1 MAGESNLS
9 SLLAQ
14 SKSRTDAAISG
25 VKKQN
30 RRARQARIVGAGLE
44 LYDSFSKG
52 KAKKRA
58 DEFFSTA
65 MPMVD
70 EVINNIDDAAA
81 FFNNHNTVYGEGND
95 TWEDMF
101 FQKEA
106 EVFLKSKPVRS
117 IGDQEN
123 QTEGGRADRN
133 QNRINAVANEMQSG
147 EGPLGTTYI
156 DKLESYKELYNI
168 YNSPEFAQGNIGVSD
183 DSRSRTKKTI
193 KASYEASIR
202 KTYDELR
209 SRGGVLPDLLARFGI
224 EPKYEDVYYTAE
236 KVIQIPPNLS
246 QDTNNYLTSLRNSVA
261 VSDQLDEITGR
272 FYHVDNNPLTN
283 YFELTSRGSD
293 DNRLSLVDVG
303 FSGFTEDPNVTA
315 YFKPAENATAAKP
328 YQSLIDKLRNSYF
341 TSDGSSV
348 DETFPGA
355 SSLNNRM
362 TLFTRGADGVYTKQT
377 NNDNAPL
384 TFATILETATPP
396 QQEVIVMNVQTG
408 LNGFVTAIDKT
419 IEALKDTEGLINQD
433 GLDQLLNLKNS
444 PTLMMEVMFNT
455 IDYRD
460 VLGIENNPNAQ
471 GGLDVLRLNPN
482 IPINR
487 DRAGQYYMGL
497 ELVQRVTGLEIGRN
511 LTELSNTLE
520 WSLKDNSRIQVG
532 EGLAAVLA
540 ATLRRE
546 GGDIENK
553 YRELTGVDVGTV
565 RRQGTYDKLN
575 EETNRRETWNDT
587 IGTVTPLTYEER
599 LRKKSEEDQ
608 ARVSKIS
615 ELTDTYKLSPEFL
628 RQLEEGSVDP
638 DQIENSFVTELAD
651 KAVLQMESTG
661 LLSPMSWTS
670 DPKYEYG
677 MSLSEYLVLGTP
689 EKITEKINNVIG
701 YQARLAVQNSQDKE
715 GITTLTTSIKD
726 ALRVSLEEAIELL
739 KAKEISSSGL
749 FEGDNL
755 TPDEEINVLGLW
767 IQRL

>member
-14 SKSRTDAAISG
+14 SKSRTDAAVSG

-30 RRARQARIVGAGLE
+30 RRASQARIVGAGLE

-65 MPMVD
+65 MLEVD
-70 EVINNIDDAAA
+70 EVMNNIDDAAA
-81 FFNNHNTVYGEGND
+81 FLNNHNTVYGEGND

-101 FQKEA
+101 FQKRAAMWLE
-106 EVFLKSKPVRS
+106 SKPVRS
-117 IGDQEN
+117 IGDQED

-156 DKLESYKELYNI
+156 DKLEAYKELYNI

-293 DNRLSLVDVG
+293 DNSLSLANLSLSE
-303 FSGFTEDPNVTA
+303 FKEDSIVTD
-315 YFKPAENATAAKP
+315 YFKKAEDATAAKP
-328 YQSLIDKLRNSYF
+328 YQDLINKLRGSYF

-362 TLFTRGADGVYTKQT
+362 PLFTRGADGVYTKQT

-384 TFATILETATPP
+384 TFATLLDTATPP

-408 LNGFVTAIDKT
+408 LNGLVTAIDKT
-419 IEALKDTEGLINQD
+419 IEALGDTEGLINQD

-444 PTLMMEVMFNT
+444 PTLMMELMFNT

-546 GGDIENK
+546 GDNIENK
-553 YRELTGVDVGTV
+553 YRELTGVEVGTV
-565 RRQGTYDKLN
+565 RRRGT
-575 EETNRRETWNDT
+575 
-587 IGTVTPLTYEER
+587 TVTPLTYEQRLLKER
-599 LRKKSEEDQ
+599 EEEQ

-628 RQLEEGSVDP
+628 RQLEEDSVDP
-638 DQIENSFVTELAD
+638 DQIENIFVKELANN
-651 KAVLQMESTG
+651 AVLQMESTG
-661 LLSPMSWTS
+661 LLSPMSWTT
-670 DPKYEYG
+670 DPEHETG
-677 MSLSEYLVLGTP
+677 MPFSEYLVLGTP
-689 EKITEKINNVIG
+689 EKITEKINDVIG
-701 YQARLAVQNSQDKE
+701 YQARLAVQNPQDKE

-739 KAKEISSSGL
+739 KAEEIFSSGL

-755 TPDEEINVLGLW
+755 TPDEEINVLELW

>member
-65 MPMVD
+65 MLEVD
-70 EVINNIDDAAA
+70 EVMNNIDDAAA
-81 FFNNHNTVYGEGND
+81 FLNNHNTVYGEGND

-101 FQKEA
+101 FQKRAAMWLE
-106 EVFLKSKPVRS
+106 SKPVRS
-117 IGDQEN
+117 IGDQED

-156 DKLESYKELYNI
+156 DKLEAYKELYNI

-293 DNRLSLVDVG
+293 DNSLSLANLSLSE
-303 FSGFTEDPNVTA
+303 FKEDSIVTD
-315 YFKPAENATAAKP
+315 YFKKAEDATAAKP
-328 YQSLIDKLRNSYF
+328 YQDLINKLRGSYF

-362 TLFTRGADGVYTKQT
+362 PLFTRGADGVYTKQT

-384 TFATILETATPP
+384 TFATLLDTATPP

-408 LNGFVTAIDKT
+408 LNGLVTAIDKT
-419 IEALKDTEGLINQD
+419 IEALGDTEGLINQD

-444 PTLMMEVMFNT
+444 PTLMMELMFNT

-546 GGDIENK
+546 GDNIENK
-553 YRELTGVDVGTV
+553 YRELTGVEVGTV
-565 RRQGTYDKLN
+565 RRRGT
-575 EETNRRETWNDT
+575 
-587 IGTVTPLTYEER
+587 TVTPLTYEQRLLKER
-599 LRKKSEEDQ
+599 EEEQ

-628 RQLEEGSVDP
+628 RQLEEDSVDP
-638 DQIENSFVTELAD
+638 DQIENIFVEELAD

-661 LLSPMSWTS
+661 ILSPMSWTT
-670 DPKYEYG
+670 DPEHETG
-677 MSLSEYLVLGTP
+677 MPFSEYLVLGTP
-689 EKITEKINNVIG
+689 EKITEKINDVIG
-701 YQARLAVQNSQDKE
+701 YQARLAVQNPQDKE

-726 ALRVSLEEAIELL
+726 ALRVSLEGAIELL
-739 KAKEISSSGL
+739 KAKQISSSGL

-755 TPDEEINVLGLW
+755 TPDEEINVLELW

>member
-65 MPMVD
+65 MLEVD
-70 EVINNIDDAAA
+70 EVMNNIDDAAA
-81 FFNNHNTVYGEGND
+81 FLNNHNTVYGEGND

-101 FQKEA
+101 FQKRAAMWLE
-106 EVFLKSKPVRS
+106 SKPVRS
-117 IGDQEN
+117 IGDQED

-156 DKLESYKELYNI
+156 DKLEAYKELYNI

-293 DNRLSLVDVG
+293 DNSLSLANLSLSE
-303 FSGFTEDPNVTA
+303 FKEDSIVTD
-315 YFKPAENATAAKP
+315 YFKKAEDATAAKP
-328 YQSLIDKLRNSYF
+328 YQDLINKLRGSYF

-362 TLFTRGADGVYTKQT
+362 PLFTRGADGVYTKQT

-384 TFATILETATPP
+384 TFATLLDTATPP

-408 LNGFVTAIDKT
+408 LNGLVTAIDKT
-419 IEALKDTEGLINQD
+419 IEALGDTEGLINQD

-444 PTLMMEVMFNT
+444 PTLMMELMFNT

-546 GGDIENK
+546 GDNIENK
-553 YRELTGVDVGTV
+553 YRELTGVEVGTV
-565 RRQGTYDKLN
+565 RRRGT
-575 EETNRRETWNDT
+575 
-587 IGTVTPLTYEER
+587 TVTPLTYEQRLLKER
-599 LRKKSEEDQ
+599 EEEQ

-628 RQLEEGSVDP
+628 RQLEEDSVDP
-638 DQIENSFVTELAD
+638 DQIENIFVEELAD

-661 LLSPMSWTS
+661 ILSPMSWTT
-670 DPKYEYG
+670 DPEHKTG
-677 MSLSEYLVLGTP
+677 MPFSEYLVLGTP
-689 EKITEKINNVIG
+689 EKITEKINDVIG
-701 YQARLAVQNSQDKE
+701 YQARLAVQNPQDKE

-739 KAKEISSSGL
+739 KAEEIFSSGL

-755 TPDEEINVLGLW
+755 TPDEEINVLELW

>member
-30 RRARQARIVGAGLE
+30 RKARQARIVGAGLE

-65 MPMVD
+65 MLEVD
-70 EVINNIDDAAA
+70 EVMNNIDDAAA
-81 FFNNHNTVYGEGND
+81 FLNNHKTVYGEGND

-101 FQKEA
+101 FQKRAAMWLE
-106 EVFLKSKPVRS
+106 SKPVRS
-117 IGDQEN
+117 IGDQEDL
-123 QTEGGRADRN
+123 TEGGRAARH
-133 QNRINAVANEMQSG
+133 QNRINAVANEMKSG

-156 DKLESYKELYNI
+156 DQLEAYKELYNI

-224 EPKYEDVYYTAE
+224 QPKYEDVYYTAE

-283 YFELTSRGSD
+283 YFDLTSKGSD
-293 DNRLSLVDVG
+293 DNRLSFGDVG

-315 YFKPAENATAAKP
+315 YFQKPENATAANP
-328 YQSLIDKLRNSYF
+328 YEGLINKLRDSYF

-384 TFATILETATPP
+384 TFATILETATLP

-408 LNGFVTAIDKT
+408 LHAFVTAIDKT

-444 PTLMMEVMFNT
+444 PTLMMELMFKT

-511 LTELSNTLE
+511 LTELSNTLQ

-540 ATLRRE
+540 ATLGQE
-546 GGDIENK
+546 GANIENK
-553 YRELTGVDVGTV
+553 YRELTGVNVGPV

-599 LRKKSEEDQ
+599 LRKKREEDQ
-608 ARVSKIS
+608 ARVSKVS